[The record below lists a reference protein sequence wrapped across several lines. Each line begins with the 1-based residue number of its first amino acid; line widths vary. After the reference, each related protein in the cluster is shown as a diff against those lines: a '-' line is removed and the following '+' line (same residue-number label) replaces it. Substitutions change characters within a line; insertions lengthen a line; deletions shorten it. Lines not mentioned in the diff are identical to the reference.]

1 MIRHFLLSGLKL
13 FDVQTRDT
21 ERKKQTER
29 EKRRKIENEIK
40 KNAQRKQRERERER
54 ERETIRRIVS
64 TVKGSFTLRRKRG
77 VFALVLV
84 I

>member
-54 ERETIRRIVS
+54 ETIRRIVS